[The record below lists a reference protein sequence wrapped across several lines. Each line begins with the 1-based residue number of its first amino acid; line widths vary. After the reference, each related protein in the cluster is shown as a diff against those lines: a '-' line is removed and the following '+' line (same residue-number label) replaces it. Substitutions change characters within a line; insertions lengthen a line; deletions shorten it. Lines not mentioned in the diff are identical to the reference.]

1 MMDEYDTLKAQAWI
15 DKYKV
20 TTSTHP
26 QGALFKNIAQVRN
39 PRLLSA
45 LKVDILKRGDSF
57 PHSRWSSKVTRAPAI
72 DSVLAL
78 IMPIA
83 PPPMIK
89 QSLIFS
95 NLLLATMPHQQ

>member
-1 MMDEYDTLKAQAWI
+1 MGQHLVFGLMVMVGSVIFYQVFLLLRVSQLSFVPPPAQE
-15 DKYKV
+15 
-20 TTSTHP
+20 
-26 QGALFKNIAQVRN
+26 
-39 PRLLSA
+39 
-45 LKVDILKRGDSF
+45 DSC

-95 NLLLATMPHQQ
+95 NPLLATMPHQQ